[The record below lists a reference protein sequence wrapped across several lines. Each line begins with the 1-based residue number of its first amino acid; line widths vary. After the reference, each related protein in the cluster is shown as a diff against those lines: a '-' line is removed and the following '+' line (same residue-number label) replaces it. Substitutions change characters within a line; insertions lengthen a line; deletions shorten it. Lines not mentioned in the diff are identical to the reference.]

1 MRIHRFTVVL
11 DSIPD
16 LDQTDTLYG
25 IIDDATIASSGGVAD
40 VMFHREAETLEQA
53 MRSAVM
59 QIQGAGFG
67 VKRVE
72 MEAEAVL
79 A

>member
-1 MRIHRFTVVL
+1 
-11 DSIPD
+11 
-16 LDQTDTLYG
+16 
-25 IIDDATIASSGGVAD
+25 
-40 VMFHREAETLEQA
+40 MFHREAETLEQA

>member
-25 IIDDATIASSGGVAD
+25 IIDDATISSSGGVAD

-53 MRSAVM
+53 TRSAVM

-72 MEAEAVL
+72 MEA
-79 A
+79 